1 MVMVSPTL
9 YCGLESAVTLEGG
22 RNRIAVKHVYLPSWI
37 PSQIEDA
44 QTVTD
49 VLPILYCTID
59 YIS

>member
-22 RNRIAVKHVYLPSWI
+22 RNRIAVKHVYPPSWI

-49 VLPILYCTID
+49 ILPILYCTID